1 MPLLKLEY
9 QAASSAVADT
19 APPAP
24 KKSRQPRTSVSS
36 CASAAVMSAPAAA
49 AVTSQSR
56 DSLNDVDLN
65 ASQMSYEETGQLDLD
80 NCKLPGINYIGQRG
94 AGFAI
99 ESSVSVSLFLSRS
112 VSLSL

>member
-9 QAASSAVADT
+9 QATSAVADT
-19 APPAP
+19 APPAL

-56 DSLNDVDLN
+56 DSLNDVDLS
-65 ASQMSYEETGQLDLD
+65 ASQRSNEETGELDLD
-80 NCKLPGINYIGQRG
+80 TCKPPGINY
-94 AGFAI
+94 
-99 ESSVSVSLFLSRS
+99 L
-112 VSLSL
+112 

>member
-1 MPLLKLEY
+1 MCADQEKFV
-9 QAASSAVADT
+9 SS
-19 APPAP
+19 P
-24 KKSRQPRTSVSS
+24 KRSRQSRTSVSS
-36 CASAAVMSAPAAA
+36 CASAAVMSAPAEA

-80 NCKLPGINYIGQRG
+80 NCKLSGINYPRRHG

-99 ESSVSVSLFLSRS
+99 RSS
-112 VSLSL
+112 VSLSLSLSLSLCVCVCVFDQL